1 MVYSISLTILP
12 PIPVMIYAC
21 IILSWVDSVGVGG
34 LVDKWLGV
42 GRWLDYVRIM
52 LILVQLQ
59 VIAS

>member
-1 MVYSISLTILP
+1 M
-12 PIPVMIYAC
+12 
-21 IILSWVDSVGVGG
+21 GVGG